1 MKLVYVNELGPNYK
15 GDNVYEFI
23 FSTQEDV
30 WGDDWDIEPASGRPT
45 PPHIQFIEK
54 VGVLKNSGI
63 ELNLIQNSDFFSV
76 FDSVEGVIALGW
88 ENSDSEAV
96 VDKKYTRLVFH
107 YGESEKSVSDKLYE
121 RDIVLKWE
129 KSLVEWKLMILE

>member
-1 MKLVYVNELGPNYK
+1 MKLIYVNELGPNFK

-23 FSTQEDV
+23 FSNQDDI
-30 WGDDWDIEPASGRPT
+30 WGDDWDLEPASGRPT
-45 PPHIQFIEK
+45 PPHIHFIEK

-63 ELNLIQNSDFFSV
+63 ELTLVQNSDYFSV
-76 FDSVEGVIALGW
+76 YDAVENVISLGW

-96 VDKKYTRLVFH
+96 TDKKFTRLVFH
-107 YGESEKSVSDKLYE
+107 YSEDEKSVSDKLYE

-129 KSLVEWKLMILE
+129 TVLAQ